1 MAKRKTPE
9 INGGSMADIAFLLL
23 IFFFV
28 ATTMDIDS
36 GLSRVLSP
44 FTPPDTKPPEIK
56 ERNVF
61 VVLVNMNN
69 ALFVE
74 GEVVT
79 DLNVLREK
87 AKEFLLNRNNDENLP
102 EKELKN
108 IPLIGD
114 IWVSK
119 GVISLQNDRST
130 SYGKYVEVQNE
141 IIAAGNELKND
152 FAKRQFNKDFEK
164 CSEEEKE
171 AVTKAIPVMIS
182 EAEPKD
188 IGGNK

>member
-36 GLSRVLSP
+36 GLSRVLPPYISDN
-44 FTPPDTKPPEIK
+44 PDTDVK
-56 ERNVF
+56 ERDVF
-61 VVLVNMNN
+61 VVLLNMNN

-79 DLNVLREK
+79 DLDVLKEK
-87 AKEFLLNRNNDENLP
+87 TKEFLANPLDLTTLP
-102 EKELKN
+102 RKEPKE
-108 IPLIGD
+108 IPLLGTYM
-114 IWVSK
+114 VSK
-119 GVISLQNDRST
+119 GIISLQNDRST
-130 SYGKYVEVQNE
+130 SYGKYVEVQNVL
-141 IIAAGNELKND
+141 IAAGNELRDELGVRKFGKVFD
-152 FAKRQFNKDFEK
+152 K
-164 CSEEEKE
+164 CSEEEKN
-171 AVTKAIPVMIS
+171 ALRDAIPVMIS
-182 EAEPKD
+182 EAEPRN